1 MRIDLFLKNSRIIK
15 RRTVAKQ
22 ACESGRVLLNGKE
35 AKPGQEVEVGDII
48 EIKFGDSSPKY
59 KITEI
64 LENARKDNQDRMVEQ
79 LED

>member
-59 KITEI
+59 KVTEI

>member
-48 EIKFGDSSPKY
+48 EIKFGNSSPKY
-59 KITEI
+59 RVLEI

>member
-22 ACESGRVLLNGKE
+22 ACESGRVLINGKE

-48 EIKFGDSSPKY
+48 EIKFGNSSPKY
-59 KITEI
+59 RVLEI